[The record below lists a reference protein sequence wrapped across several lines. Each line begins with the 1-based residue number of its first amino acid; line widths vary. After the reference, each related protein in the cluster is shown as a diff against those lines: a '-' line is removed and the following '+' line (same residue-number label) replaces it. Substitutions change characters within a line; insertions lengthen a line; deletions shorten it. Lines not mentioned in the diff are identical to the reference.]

1 MADGDGTVPL
11 RWIDIEEGTEET
23 IIKINLA
30 NYAQKR
36 IVALK
41 VDPHPAW
48 ARTDKLIAF
57 YNGTRHV
64 LLQICATLSKLGNM
78 MCTTIEKGEGVMSLR
93 YAIGVDIGGIKIATI
108 V

>member
-30 NYAQKR
+30 NDAQKR

-48 ARTDKLIAF
+48 ARTDQFIAF
-57 YNGTRHV
+57 
-64 LLQICATLSKLGNM
+64 
-78 MCTTIEKGEGVMSLR
+78 
-93 YAIGVDIGGIKIATI
+93 
-108 V
+108 